1 MRIDPKPFGR
11 RLDNWRHEGMPRYKT
26 IILSFAAVLVLAA
39 FGFRAAHA
47 QSVGCRVQRE
57 AKCAGA
63 NLEGRDMRGANMRNA
78 DFKGAKLRGANL
90 SGADLGGADLTD
102 ADLRFANLGGAALFG
117 TKMVNADLIGAG
129 LRHADIRPDTDISNA
144 VMPDGKRCQ
153 NPSVGDCKN
162 PAPVPPGKQ
171 PLR

>member
-1 MRIDPKPFGR
+1 MT
-11 RLDNWRHEGMPRYKT
+11 RYAT
-26 IILSFAAVLVLAA
+26 SILSFAALLALAA
-39 FGFRAAHA
+39 ATLPQA
-47 QSVGCRVQRE
+47 QAQNAGCRLQRD

-78 DFKGAKLRGANL
+78 DLKGAKLRGANL

-117 TKMVNADLIGAG
+117 TKMVNADLTGAG
-129 LRHADIRPDTDISNA
+129 LRHADIRSDTDISNA

-153 NPSVGDCKN
+153 SPSVGDCKN